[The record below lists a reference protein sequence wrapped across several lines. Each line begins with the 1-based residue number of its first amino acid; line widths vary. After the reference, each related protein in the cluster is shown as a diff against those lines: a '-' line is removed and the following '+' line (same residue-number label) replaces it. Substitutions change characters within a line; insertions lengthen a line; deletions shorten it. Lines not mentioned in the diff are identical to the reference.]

1 MSTTTARAA
10 VREESTQDPD
20 EQRAGDPETGGRR
33 PLRRRLFPLLLA
45 AVVLL
50 AVVALA
56 VGHASS
62 SVTPLAPDNP
72 RPEGAQAV
80 ATLLE
85 REGVR
90 VRTARTTAEA
100 LALAGPNTTLLVTE
114 GRHLDDAQLA
124 AVRDTGAD
132 LVLSRVTYLPDLEPL
147 TADVEPSA
155 VGSPDQL
162 RADCS
167 APPAVAA
174 GEISHSTGGL
184 RVLSPDVE
192 ACFPTGTDTA
202 ALATWQDGERQVAVL
217 ADGGLM
223 SNEHLAESGNAALTL
238 WLLGG
243 HEDLIWYLP
252 TVGDT
257 VATEADDDD
266 ALGLLPPGAT
276 AIGWQLLVVAAVLLL
291 WGARRLGPVVT
302 EAMPVVVRSSETTLG
317 RGRLYRR
324 GRAHAHAAA
333 GMRAGFAARTARLLG
348 LPRSAPPGTL
358 VTAVAAATGRDELLV
373 ERLLYGPP
381 PSGDTE
387 LITLTRELDILES
400 EVHRT

>member
-1 MSTTTARAA
+1 MSTTTTPGTAVPASAVSGSDAPAA
-10 VREESTQDPD
+10 
-20 EQRAGDPETGGRR
+20 AGGRAR
-33 PLRRRLFPLLLA
+33 RRRLFPVLLVV
-45 AVVLL
+45 VVLL

-72 RPEGAQAV
+72 RPEGAQAA
-80 ATLLE
+80 ATILE

-90 VRTARTTAEA
+90 IRTARTTAEA
-100 LALAGPNTTLLVTE
+100 LALAGPGTTLLVTE
-114 GRHLDDAQLA
+114 GRALDEAQLA
-124 AVRDTGAD
+124 AVRDTAAD
-132 LVLSRVTYLPDLEPL
+132 LVLARVTYLPDLEPL

-155 VGSPDQL
+155 VGSPDPL
-162 RADCS
+162 PADCA

-184 RVLSPDVE
+184 RVLSTAVE
-192 ACFPTGTDTA
+192 ACFPTGPDTA
-202 ALATWQDGERQVAVL
+202 ALATWQDGDRQITVL
-217 ADGGLM
+217 ADGGLL
-223 SNEHLAESGNAALTL
+223 SNEHLAEAGNAALTL

-243 HEDLIWYLP
+243 HEDLVWYLP
-252 TVGDT
+252 TAGDT
-257 VATEADDDD
+257 VTAPDEADD
-266 ALGLLPPGAT
+266 ALGLLPPAAT
-276 AIGWQLLVVAAVLLL
+276 AVGWQLIVVVAVLLL

-302 EAMPVVVRSSETTLG
+302 EAMPVVVRSTETTLG

-333 GMRAGFAARTARLLG
+333 GLRAGVATRTARLLG

-358 VTAVAAATGRDELLV
+358 VTAVAAATGRDEALV
-373 ERLLYGPP
+373 AQLIYGPP